1 MLILNSKV
9 QRTKIKTLRVF
20 WIPSFPSTNI
30 KKDFYKKGET
40 TSLLFSYLMDERNW
54 FPVRKKSVNSL
65 RTLYKRSTFGA
76 KKVKIKL
83 CPPLMTTEYIFEVN
97 K

>member
-40 TSLLFSYLMDERNW
+40 TSLLFSYLMDERN
-54 FPVRKKSVNSL
+54 
-65 RTLYKRSTFGA
+65 
-76 KKVKIKL
+76 
-83 CPPLMTTEYIFEVN
+83 
-97 K
+97 